1 MIRVV
6 FFASIREAL
15 DTASVELEITT
26 PADIDSVIQALGQ
39 RGPMW
44 LETLQQENILVA
56 VNQTMTDQTF
66 MLEDGD
72 ELAFF
77 PPVTGG

>member
-6 FFASIREAL
+6 FFAGIREAL
-15 DTASVELEITT
+15 DTDLVEL
-26 PADIDSVIQALGQ
+26 DIDTPTDIARVIQALGQ
-39 RGPMW
+39 RGPLW
-44 LETLQQENILVA
+44 LETLHQENILIA
-56 VNQTMTDQTF
+56 VNQTMTDHSVR
-66 MLEDGD
+66 LEEGD